1 MTVNSDH
8 LYPYLVP
15 ELSNPEWES
24 ICVPVGH
31 GVWAQLYEVTEAP
44 AGIVRAAVSPDRLR
58 AAGLTAEEAH
68 VRALG
73 NLARFAEE
81 SPNMTVELV
90 GGPGEPAHC
99 YLYCDHPRAAA
110 CLRLPDLYEE
120 ACERLQTTEV
130 VAVVPQWE
138 SLVMF
143 PKGDRSHRDALV
155 GKLRELEANAE
166 RPIGFGLFEL
176 TAAGVR
182 EFREE

>member
-1 MTVNSDH
+1 MNPDR

-15 ELSNPEWES
+15 ALSNPEWES
-24 ICVPVGH
+24 IGVPVGH
-31 GVWAQLYEVTEAP
+31 GVWAQLVEDTESP
-44 AGIVRAAVSPDRLR
+44 SGIVHAAVSPEQLR
-58 AAGLTAEEAH
+58 AAGLTADEAH
-68 VRALG
+68 TRALD
-73 NLARFAEE
+73 NLVRFADE

-143 PKGDRSHRDALV
+143 PKRDRAFRDGLV
-155 GKLRELEANAE
+155 SKLRELEADAE
-166 RPIGFGLFEL
+166 RPISFALFEL
-176 TAAGVR
+176 TPAGVR
-182 EFREE
+182 EFRDE

>member
-1 MTVNSDH
+1 VNPDR

-15 ELSNPEWES
+15 GLLNPDWES
-24 ICVPVGH
+24 ICVPAGH
-31 GVWAQLYEVTEAP
+31 GVLAQLFEDTETP
-44 AGIVRAAVSPDRLR
+44 TGIVHTAVSPDQLQ
-58 AAGLTAEEAH
+58 AAGLTTEEAH
-68 VRALG
+68 ARALE
-73 NLARFAEE
+73 NLDRFADE
-81 SPNMTVELV
+81 SPNMTIELV

-110 CLRLPDLYEE
+110 CLRLPGLYEE

-143 PKGDRSHRDALV
+143 PKRDRAARDALV
-155 GKLRELEANAE
+155 GKLRELEAEAE
-166 RPIGFGLFEL
+166 RPICFGLFEL
-176 TAAGVR
+176 TPVGVR